1 MRILKTLAIIVTVI
15 IALSAFEFPGNASK
29 AATITCSIYRG
40 DALIKTYDV
49 EVVDTEASFR
59 KGLMYRKKLPEDKG
73 MIFDFAIPRITSF
86 WMKNTYIPL
95 DIIFIGIDGRIV
107 NIAENTTPLSEE
119 LISSNAVVS
128 AVLEINA
135 LQVKKYGIKI
145 GDEVVYNKHE
155 KNNVQ
160 QTKTN

>member
-15 IALSAFEFPGNASK
+15 IALSAFEFFGNDSK
-29 AATITCSIYRG
+29 AASIACSIYRG
-40 DALIKTYDV
+40 NSLIKTYDV
-49 EVVDTEASFR
+49 EVVDTEASFK
-59 KGLMYRKKLPEDKG
+59 KGLMYRKMLPEENG
-73 MIFDFAIPRITSF
+73 MIFDFEIPRITSF

-119 LISSNAVVS
+119 LISSKAVVS

-145 GDEVVYNKHE
+145 GDEVIYNKHD

-160 QTKTN
+160 